1 MNTPN
6 SLRRTALQRAG
17 YDVYRFAGTELFLGM
32 KKVAEEIFTT
42 ALMYRFGGGREAWMS
57 YRQSWCKRRCALASA
72 RLVTLQGIVSVIVAQ

>member
-1 MNTPN
+1 MNTSN

-42 ALMYRFGGGREAWMS
+42 ALMYRFGGGREA
-57 YRQSWCKRRCALASA
+57 
-72 RLVTLQGIVSVIVAQ
+72 